1 MNLRTFLMNCVL
13 ICCTALFPRASSVA
27 AAQQQ
32 DTNTSSPEIPLAG
45 KDGVSTPTCQHCP
58 FPGYSREARKKKY
71 QGVVVLS
78 IVVTSEGKV
87 TEIKIIKDP
96 GEGLAEKAVDAVR
109 KWRFKPAMKD
119 GTAVTARVEVEVS
132 FRFY

>member
-1 MNLRTFLMNCVL
+1 MNCVL
-13 ICCTALFPRASSVA
+13 ICCTALFPCACSVA
-27 AAQQQ
+27 GAQQG
-32 DTNTSSPEIPLAG
+32 DANRSNPEIPLAG
-45 KDGVSTPTCQHCP
+45 KDGVSNPTCQHCP
-58 FPGYSREARKKKY
+58 FPGYSRKARKKKY

-78 IVVTSEGKV
+78 IVVTSEGRV

-96 GEGLAEKAVDAVR
+96 GEGLAEKAAEAVR

-132 FRFY
+132 FHLY

>member
-1 MNLRTFLMNCVL
+1 MNLRAFLVNCVL
-13 ICCTALFPRASSVA
+13 IFCTALFPRACSAS

-32 DTNTSSPEIPLAG
+32 DTNTSNPEILVAG
-45 KDGVSTPTCQHCP
+45 KDGVSNPTCQHCP

-71 QGVVVLS
+71 QGVALLS

-87 TEIKIIKDP
+87 TEVKVIKDP
-96 GEGLAEKAVDAVR
+96 GEGLAEKAVEAVR
-109 KWRFKPAMKD
+109 KWRLKPAMKD
-119 GTAVTARVEVEVS
+119 GKAVTARVEVEVS